1 MMAQETHRTARI
13 EARISPETLALVR
26 RAAELQGCSL
36 SDFLVTAAQNAAYKT
51 IEETNI
57 IRLSA
62 EEQIRF
68 VELLLNPPS
77 PSPAILRTFE
87 RNRELFGIE

>member
-1 MMAQETHRTARI
+1 MKLSIRKLISETDGKASIYIDKFESNTMNTI
-13 EARISPETLALVR
+13 QTQTL
-26 RAAELQGCSL
+26 GS
-36 SDFLVTAAQNAAYKT
+36 TKT

-62 EEQIRF
+62 EDQIRF
-68 VELLLNPPS
+68 VDLLLNPPT
-77 PSPAILRTFE
+77 PSPVLLKAFE